1 MTNRKLIFG
10 VVALIVVGIAG
21 AALATRGA
29 DRLAAV
35 SEVANVESPQTDE
48 TSVAET
54 EDEGEAAELAEDTSE
69 QELPITGTDL
79 DQASAVALQFT
90 GGGRVTETEIGDE
103 ESLYEVEIT
112 LDDGRQID
120 VQLDEQ
126 FNVVGSEADGA
137 GE

>member
-1 MTNRKLIFG
+1 M
-10 VVALIVVGIAG
+10 VALIVFGMAG

-29 DRLAAV
+29 DQPAGGGP
-35 SEVANVESPQTDE
+35 VAIVAESSSTIE

-54 EDEGEAAELAEDTSE
+54 SVVKTENEPVADLTEDTAES
-69 QELPITGTDL
+69 ELPITGTDL
-79 DQASAVALQFT
+79 DKASAVALQFT
-90 GGGRVTETEIGDE
+90 GGGRVTGTEVGDE

-112 LDDGRQID
+112 IDDGRQID

-126 FNVVGSEADGA
+126 FNVVGSETDGA

>member
-29 DRLAAV
+29 DRPAAV